1 MIIEWTY
8 IEVRPNKN
16 SSFHK
21 FEKELLDY
29 MSNTYGS
36 GIDDFKGKAFENW
49 EYSDDGLTR
58 RGVVRW
64 TNLEMADQFESD
76 PKLIDAGNKKEQWC
90 EENDIQRYREVKFLD

>member
-90 EENDIQRYREVKFLD
+90 EENDVQRYREVKFLD